1 MSNLTRSLTLA
12 LTVIMAIQAPILGA
26 QSAKSEIARGDKA
39 VIERKGDE
47 ALSAYLKA
55 LESESGNIEAMVKA
69 VTTATA
75 LSEFAL
81 SPTRSTS
88 ELIGIADKYSKLAM
102 AKDPKN
108 PESSFVVAQ
117 ALGRA
122 ALVGGP
128 MARLKN
134 SPMIYSNA
142 TSCLKAAPKHA
153 GCAHIMGNWHAEV
166 MRLST
171 FELGM
176 AKRMMENSHLLDSAS
191 WENAIR
197 YMNTAIKNDPDRIVH
212 IFALAR
218 IYNDKGE
225 KEKATELFKKVG
237 TLKLRD
243 FNDEQYKDQAKT
255 YLLRLNAKR

>member
-1 MSNLTRSLTLA
+1 
-12 LTVIMAIQAPILGA
+12 MAMQAGSLGA
-26 QSAKSEIARGDKA
+26 QSAKSEIAKGDKA
-39 VIERKGDE
+39 TVERKGDE

-55 LESESGNIEAMVKA
+55 LETDSENTEAMLKV

-75 LSEFAL
+75 LSEFGL
-81 SPTRSTS
+81 SPTRSAS
-88 ELIGIADKYSKLAM
+88 QLIGIADKYSKLAM

-108 PESSFVVAQ
+108 PESSFAVAQ

-122 ALVGGP
+122 ALVGGS

-176 AKRMMENSHLLDSAS
+176 AKRMMENAHILDSAS
-191 WENAIR
+191 WDNAIR
-197 YMNTAIKNDPDRIVH
+197 HMNTAIKNDPNRIVH
-212 IFALAR
+212 VFALAR
-218 IYNDKGE
+218 IYNDKGDNG
-225 KEKATELFKKVG
+225 KATELFKKVG

-255 YLLRLNAKR
+255 YLLKLNAKR